1 MIASL
6 KQTFR
11 LPNDMYG
18 SYMDLPERILIIDD
32 DQELCSLLADY
43 LRPEGFEIDTAFD
56 GYEGVEKSL
65 SRKYSIIVLDVML
78 PGKLDGLGVLGHI
91 RKKINIPVLMLSA
104 KGEEMDRI
112 TGLEMGAD
120 DYLPKPFNAR
130 ELLARIRNI
139 LRRSQSNTVKGTANF
154 KYILGDLELFYGSR
168 KVMCSS
174 EPIELTSME
183 FDLLEYLVRNAG
195 RVVTRDELAKK
206 VLDRNLTPYDRSID
220 VHVSRLRKKL
230 GTGDNGGTE
239 RIKAVRGTGYI
250 YTIPLSE

>member
-43 LRPEGFEIDTAFD
+43 LRPEGFEIDTAYD